1 MSNAFQNTPLDK
13 ENYPQQIIMLMPDN
27 IPGKYSCY
35 SNKWVEVHKAIN
47 GLRQANELFDRDIRC
62 QMGLA
67 GFTETCDPCVY
78 HKQDP
83 QNPLAKC
90 TINMHVDDGA
100 SVDSA
105 DYLY

>member
-1 MSNAFQNTPLDK
+1 
-13 ENYPQQIIMLMPDN
+13 
-27 IPGKYSCY
+27 
-35 SNKWVEVHKAIN
+35 
-47 GLRQANELFDRDIRC
+47 
-62 QMGLA
+62 MGLA

-90 TINMHVDDGA
+90 TINMHADDGA

-105 DYLY
+105 DYLYQDTVKQLTLRWGALKCQTGPNIVYNGKIFPLILMVL